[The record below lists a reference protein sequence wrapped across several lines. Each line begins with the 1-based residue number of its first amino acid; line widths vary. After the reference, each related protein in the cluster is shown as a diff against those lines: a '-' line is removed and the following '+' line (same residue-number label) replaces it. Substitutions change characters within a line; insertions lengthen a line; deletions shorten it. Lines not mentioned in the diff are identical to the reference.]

1 MIRQTNTLLKIV
13 GKRIFETRWEENLIS
28 NSTLE
33 KWRTPLTFPE
43 ILAKLRSWQKL
54 FFFFFWVHKEIL
66 NGRISPKQSDY
77 PINSIRTRGVGIKWS
92 KDFDSQFS
100 LATLW
105 SKILIK
111 EKPLGSTT
119 ISQRWDVKKWKEEKV
134 SCYSTIFKASSSLAK
149 VVEEVDG

>member
-1 MIRQTNTLLKIV
+1 MIQQTNTLENCRKENFWNRLRRKSNTFNSREMENSIDVPWNFGKIKV
-13 GKRIFETRWEENLIS
+13 LAETI
-28 NSTLE
+28 
-33 KWRTPLTFPE
+33 
-43 ILAKLRSWQKL
+43 
-54 FFFFFWVHKEIL
+54 FFFFFWVYKEIL

-77 PINSIRTRGVGIKWS
+77 PINSIRTRGVRIKWS